1 MDYQKKLL
9 PAKVGKIG
17 YALLGIGLISMAVSF
32 SVNSQRAFFD
42 YLWMY
47 MFLVSIGVGS
57 LALVALEYLVGA
69 TWSTPFRRIS
79 EFLASVI
86 PVLVILTIPLL
97 LFGMHDLFHW
107 TSPEA
112 LASDPILQAKE
123 PYLNVKF
130 FSIRVAIYFLV
141 WVLFCYLFI
150 RNSQRQDISK
160 DPALTKQS
168 IKFSAVFAILF
179 VITIAFASMDWM
191 MSLEYHWYSTMFGVY
206 YFAGT
211 LLSAFAAGTYCSVML
226 NENGYLDKKIKDNSY
241 YSFGT
246 LMFGFNIFWAY
257 KAFSQY
263 MLIWYAD
270 LPEETFWVMMRMKG
284 SWAYYSIGLVFF
296 HFVLPFLILLPRS
309 SKVSP
314 KLLKVMAIWILAAHA
329 YDLYWLIMPTYFT
342 EGFEFG
348 WSELGAMMFAV
359 GLLVTVF
366 KMRADKVNLIPVGDP
381 KLEAGLNFHLN

>member
-1 MDYQKKLL
+1 MDYQKKPL
-9 PAKVGKIG
+9 PSKVGKIG
-17 YALLGIGLISMAVSF
+17 YTLLGLGALLLAVAF
-32 SVNSQRAFFD
+32 VVDTKRAFFD

-69 TWSTPFRRIS
+69 TWSTPFRRVS
-79 EFLASVI
+79 EFLASII
-86 PVLVILTIPLL
+86 PVLVVLTIPLI

-107 TSPEA
+107 THAET
-112 LASDPILQAKE
+112 LATDPILQAKE
-123 PYLNVKF
+123 PYLNIPF
-130 FSIRVAIYFLV
+130 FTIRIAIYFLI
-141 WVLFCYLFI
+141 WLLFFYVFI
-150 RNSQRQDISK
+150 RNSQRQDVTR

-168 IKFSAVFAILF
+168 IKFSAAFAILF

-211 LLSAFAAGTYCSVML
+211 ILASFAAATFCSVML
-226 NENGYLDKKIKDNSY
+226 NENGYLDKRIKDNNY

-257 KAFSQY
+257 IAFSQY

-270 LPEETFWVMMRMKG
+270 IPEETFWIIMRMKG
-284 SWAYYSIGLVFF
+284 SWAYYSIGLIFV
-296 HFVLPFLILLPRS
+296 HFILPFLILLPRS
-309 SKVSP
+309 SKVKP
-314 KLLKVMAIWILAAHA
+314 KLLIVMSIWILVAHA

-348 WSELGAMMFAV
+348 WSELGALMFAA
-359 GLLVTVF
+359 GLIITVF
-366 KMRADKVNLIPVGDP
+366 RIRANKTNIMPVGDP

>member
-1 MDYQKKLL
+1 MDYQKKPL
-9 PAKVGKIG
+9 PDKLGKIG
-17 YALLGIGLISMAVSF
+17 YLLLGLGLLLTILAFAVDTK
-32 SVNSQRAFFD
+32 RAFFD

-69 TWSTPFRRIS
+69 TWSTPFRRVS
-79 EFLASVI
+79 EFLASII
-86 PVLVILTIPLL
+86 PVLVILVIPLF
-97 LFGMHDLFHW
+97 FGMHDLFHW

-112 LASDPILQAKE
+112 LATDPILQSKE
-123 PYLNVKF
+123 PYLNINF
-130 FSIRVAIYFLV
+130 FMIRVAIYFVVWLV
-141 WVLFCYLFI
+141 FFYLFI
-150 RNSQRQDISK
+150 RNSQRQDVTG

-168 IKFSAVFAILF
+168 IKFSAIFAILF
-179 VITIAFASMDWM
+179 ILTISFTSIDWM
-191 MSLEYHWYSTMFGVY
+191 MSLEYHWYSTMYGVY

-211 LLSAFAAGTYCSVML
+211 IVASFAAATFCSVML
-226 NENGYLDKKIKDNSY
+226 NENGYFDSRIKDNSY

-257 KAFSQY
+257 IGFSQY

-270 LPEETFWVMMRMKG
+270 LPEETFWFLMRMKG
-284 SWAYYSIGLVFF
+284 SWSYFSLGLVLV
-296 HFVLPFLILLPRS
+296 HFIIPFLILLPRS

-314 KLLKVMAIWILAAHA
+314 KLLIVMAVWMLFAHA

-342 EGFEFG
+342 EGFAFG
-348 WSELGAMMFAV
+348 WSELGVLMLAA
-359 GLLVTVF
+359 GLLITVF
-366 KMRADKVNLIPVGDP
+366 KYRADRTNLMPVGDP